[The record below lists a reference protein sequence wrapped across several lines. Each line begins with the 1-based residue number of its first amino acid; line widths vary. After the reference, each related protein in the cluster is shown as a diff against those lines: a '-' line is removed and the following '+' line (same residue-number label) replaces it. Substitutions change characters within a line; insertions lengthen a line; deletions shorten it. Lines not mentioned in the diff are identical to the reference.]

1 MATMK
6 DVAELA
12 GVSLGTVSRVI
23 NHAPGI
29 KPITLAK
36 VEAAIQ
42 QLAYVP
48 DEYARGMKL
57 NRTNTVALIVPTI
70 WHPFFGEF
78 SYYVERELSAREIK
92 LLLCNSEGAT
102 KEVEYIKMLQQ
113 NKVDGIIA
121 ITYSSIE
128 EYLSSNIPFVSI
140 DRMFPG
146 MEIACV
152 ASDNQYGAELA
163 AQTLIEKGCQHLAF
177 IGTHNDTANETKKRR
192 LYFEKA
198 VRSANKKI
206 SILDLEE
213 PIDNLSRH
221 IERFLTEHETIDGI
235 FAINDFVALDTL
247 AIIRKLQRKVPDEIQ
262 VIGYDGI
269 RLASEREYVVSTIK
283 QPLEQMAK
291 KAIDMLLNII
301 DQKPHMQQI
310 LIPGEYIEGPT
321 TKSNKIIEKK

>member
-23 NHAPGI
+23 NQAPGI
-29 KPITLAK
+29 KPTTLAK
-36 VEAAIQ
+36 VKAAIQ

-57 NRTNTVALIVPTI
+57 NRTNTVALIIPTI
-70 WHPFFGEF
+70 WHPFFSEF
-78 SYYVERELSAREIK
+78 AYYLERELSAREIK

-128 EYLSSNIPFVSI
+128 DYLSSNIPFVSI

-152 ASDNQYGAELA
+152 ASDNQFGAELA
-163 AQTLIEKGCQHLAF
+163 AKILLEKGCQHLAF

-198 VRSANKKI
+198 VRKASKRI

-213 PIDNLSRH
+213 PIDNLSIH
-221 IERFLTEHETIDGI
+221 VEQFLKAHDTIDGI
-235 FAINDFVALDTL
+235 FTINDFVALDTL
-247 AIIRKLQRKVPDEIQ
+247 AIIQKLGRKVPEEIQ

-269 RLASEREYVVSTIK
+269 RFANEREYAVSTIK
-283 QPLEQMAK
+283 QPLEKMAIT
-291 KAIDMLLNII
+291 AIDMLLDII
-301 DQKPHMQQI
+301 DDKPHLQQI
-310 LIPGEYIEGPT
+310 LIPGEYIEGKT
-321 TKSNKIIEKK
+321 TKKLFEKK